1 MTETFNYKNDILK
14 IKNGEDFSLN
24 ELKSR
29 LHRMEIP
36 FNENEKKKK
45 SHYCQLYNQA
55 IKNNNNKM
63 KIINIL
69 INDSVENSDNPNL
82 KRQLIKEE
90 NNSSYIQKFPK
101 LNDDSY
107 KNDFNYNQETSQKN
121 PNSNNFTNTMNYNY
135 NYNNNNNMYNNN
147 FQNKINPQRNISNN
161 DFNKNFNYHNINRM
175 GINNNNNNYQN
186 GNEGNKINIK
196 QNINNQFHNQSPNK
210 KNKFATDIEI
220 GKNYENNNIKNNTNF
235 NTQYPKYTNN
245 PNNPNQNY
253 YKTNNISYDTPIQTI
268 NEKQNIYNNFN
279 QNNLNQTINKF
290 NNNHND
296 YNRFGNT
303 YLINQ
308 NELPNNQLSFK
319 NSTDIN
325 KSSSIIDQDLNYQNK
340 NNNDINYSNEYT
352 TKLYNTMNNIN
363 QQTNMD
369 LHNST
374 NMNDQYNNQNDNQ
387 NDNYDEINTSSK
399 LQNIDS
405 IQNNKVSILDTQNN
419 NFNNN
424 NNLPEQFTY
433 NNYNYNNNEPNE
445 PFFNKERLSNI
456 YTLLSLILTMGML
469 GLFIY
474 LISKYN
480 LTIINFTKNG
490 LNTITNPKKFFGEFL
505 LGNLL
510 SLLNILKQFVW
521 KYLYQILFIEL
532 CIIILFFIKKRRDE
546 NIMLNEIFED
556 IKRRLNEIFHSNN
569 EYSMIG
575 GIPEK
580 DIIKIY
586 SDKYNISYDVFNK
599 NYMPYLRDMR
609 RNNINIKIKEMNYKG
624 ENQLIWYW
632 HE

>member
-45 SHYCQLYNQA
+45 SYYCQLYNQA

-546 NIMLNEIFED
+546 KIMLNEIFED

>member
-1 MTETFNYKNDILK
+1 MTETFNYKNYILK

-210 KNKFATDIEI
+210 KNKFASDIEI

-253 YKTNNISYDTPIQTI
+253 YKT
-268 NEKQNIYNNFN
+268 
-279 QNNLNQTINKF
+279 
-290 NNNHND
+290 
-296 YNRFGNT
+296 
-303 YLINQ
+303 
-308 NELPNNQLSFK
+308 
-319 NSTDIN
+319 
-325 KSSSIIDQDLNYQNK
+325 
-340 NNNDINYSNEYT
+340 
-352 TKLYNTMNNIN
+352 
-363 QQTNMD
+363 
-369 LHNST
+369 
-374 NMNDQYNNQNDNQ
+374 
-387 NDNYDEINTSSK
+387 
-399 LQNIDS
+399 
-405 IQNNKVSILDTQNN
+405 
-419 NFNNN
+419 
-424 NNLPEQFTY
+424 
-433 NNYNYNNNEPNE
+433 
-445 PFFNKERLSNI
+445 
-456 YTLLSLILTMGML
+456 TL
-469 GLFIY
+469 
-474 LISKYN
+474 
-480 LTIINFTKNG
+480 
-490 LNTITNPKKFFGEFL
+490 
-505 LGNLL
+505 
-510 SLLNILKQFVW
+510 
-521 KYLYQILFIEL
+521 
-532 CIIILFFIKKRRDE
+532 
-546 NIMLNEIFED
+546 
-556 IKRRLNEIFHSNN
+556 
-569 EYSMIG
+569 
-575 GIPEK
+575 
-580 DIIKIY
+580 IKI
-586 SDKYNISYDVFNK
+586 I
-599 NYMPYLRDMR
+599 
-609 RNNINIKIKEMNYKG
+609 
-624 ENQLIWYW
+624 
-632 HE
+632 

>member
-147 FQNKINPQRNISNN
+147 FQ
-161 DFNKNFNYHNINRM
+161 
-175 GINNNNNNYQN
+175 
-186 GNEGNKINIK
+186 NKINIK

-490 LNTITNPKKFFGEFL
+490 LNTITNPKKFFGELL